1 MSHSEPDTPEEEMD
15 EGSISD
21 SGDKC
26 DDVSSI
32 SIFSRNEH
40 TK

>member
-1 MSHSEPDTPEEEMD
+1 MSHSEPDTPEEAMD
-15 EGSISD
+15 EGSTSD

-32 SIFSRNEH
+32 SMSTRN
-40 TK
+40 